1 MDITHG
7 TIFVGMWILLLLLI
21 SLVFTVIDR
30 NKEKR
35 RKFEEENKDSP
46 LSNFWRNLK

>member
-7 TIFVGMWILLLLLI
+7 AIFALIWLLLLLLI
-21 SLVFTVIDR
+21 SLVFTVIGR